1 MKKYEQ
7 LGKKLTRE
15 EQKAVGG
22 GFTQVA
28 NTMCACISNPTYY
41 FPLCDVTC
49 YDVHAQCDTVCG
61 GASGVFDHG
70 RCTFAPACW

>member
-28 NTMCACISNPTYY
+28 NTYCTCADPRDSAPVCGVNC
-41 FPLCDVTC
+41 LDV
-49 YDVHAQCDTVCG
+49 YAQCDYVCG
-61 GASGVFDHG
+61 GQVINYGT
-70 RCTFAPACW
+70 CTYAGACW

>member
-28 NTMCACISNPTYY
+28 NTICECNAAPYY
-41 FPLCDVTC
+41 APVCGSSC
-49 YDVHAQCDTVCG
+49 YDVYAQCDTVCG
-61 GASGVFDHG
+61 GSANVISYGE
-70 RCTFAPACW
+70 CTFAPECW

>member
-28 NTMCACISNPTYY
+28 NVMCLCNGDPPEYS
-41 FPLCDVTC
+41 FP
-49 YDVHAQCDTVCG
+49 VCG
-61 GASGVFDHG
+61 SNCSEAYGNCNLACPSGVQAYG
-70 RCTFAPACW
+70 NCVLAGACW

>member
-28 NTMCACISNPTYY
+28 NTMCSCDGINF
-41 FPLCDVTC
+41 FPLCGNSCNDV
-49 YDVHAQCDTVCG
+49 YGQCSTICAG
-61 GASGVFDHG
+61 YTPTYGK
-70 RCTFAPACW
+70 CIFAGACW

>member
-28 NTMCACISNPTYY
+28 NTMCTCGGGYPP
-41 FPLCDVTC
+41 FPVCGSSC
-49 YDVHAQCDTVCG
+49 YDVYNQCYTYCLGSVDDYGT
-61 GASGVFDHG
+61 
-70 RCTFAPACW
+70 CTFAGGCW

>member
-28 NTMCACISNPTYY
+28 NTMCTCVGYPP
-41 FPLCDVTC
+41 FP
-49 YDVHAQCDTVCG
+49 VCG
-61 GASGVFDHG
+61 TNCSDAYGQCNLACGSPSEVDDYGTCVLAG
-70 RCTFAPACW
+70 ACW

>member
-28 NTMCACISNPTYY
+28 NVFCECDSAPGYY
-41 FPLCDVTC
+41 FPLCDATC
-49 YDVHAQCDTVCG
+49 NDVYAQCNSVCG
-61 GASGVFDHG
+61 GASHVISVSNCRFL
-70 RCTFAPACW
+70 PACL

>member
-28 NTMCACISNPTYY
+28 NTMCSCDGINY
-41 FPLCDVTC
+41 FPLCGTTCNDV
-49 YDVHAQCDTVCG
+49 YGQCNVICNFMP
-61 GASGVFDHG
+61 FDSG
-70 RCTFAPACW
+70 RCTFAGACW